1 MFEEIKDKKV
11 LITGASTGI
20 GASTAKL
27 FAENGAHVGLHY
39 RSSQKQVENM
49 LKEILKITKHA
60 KTFKGDLLDIEYT
73 KSLVPSF
80 IKAFEGIDVLI
91 NNAGGICGYKHFS
104 ELDEESWDNTFS
116 LNIKSPFY
124 LIKDAFNYMME
135 HGGGRIINIS
145 TASVKYGAS
154 AMGLHYT
161 ASKAALDS
169 LTLGF
174 SKEGAR
180 HNILVNSI
188 RCGVIDTAMR
198 TKIGGYN
205 EELFQKRINLIPLKR
220 VGKPIDISRMALYL
234 SSECGDFI
242 TGEIFTVAGG
252 D

>member
-1 MFEEIKDKKV
+1 MFDEIKDKKV

-27 FAENGAHVGLHY
+27 FAENGAQVGLHY

-60 KTFKGDLLDIEYT
+60 KIFKGNLLDIEYT

-80 IKAFEGIDVLI
+80 IKTFEGIDVLI
-91 NNAGGICGYKHFS
+91 NNAGGIYDYKHFS

-145 TASVKYGAS
+145 T
-154 AMGLHYT
+154 
-161 ASKAALDS
+161 
-169 LTLGF
+169 
-174 SKEGAR
+174 
-180 HNILVNSI
+180 
-188 RCGVIDTAMR
+188 
-198 TKIGGYN
+198 
-205 EELFQKRINLIPLKR
+205 
-220 VGKPIDISRMALYL
+220 
-234 SSECGDFI
+234 
-242 TGEIFTVAGG
+242 
-252 D
+252 